1 MGLFC
6 VEDGVD
12 GGVTVWLIEDGA
24 ACHKHVGT
32 AIVEFGCIGSCDSA
46 VDFDDGVGVLTV
58 DHIAE
63 ALNLAVGVFDEFL
76 SAEAWVDAHEQYE
89 VGFADNVFKEFYWC
103 VRIEGDTGFHACI
116 VDALEAAVEMCAG
129 FVVYVHDFG
138 AEGFDFVDEFVGFYD
153 HEVHVEWFGA
163 ELCHIFQD
171 REAEGDV
178 GHEDSVHD
186 VDMKVLC
193 ATLVD
198 DLDIVG
204 EVSEV
209 G

>member
-1 MGLFC
+1 MGLFR
-6 VEDGVD
+6 VEDSVD
-12 GGVTVWLIEDGA
+12 GCVAVWLIEDRTA
-24 ACHKHVGT
+24 SNEHVGT
-32 AIVEFGCIGSCDSA
+32 AVVEFGCIGCCYAA
-46 VDFDDGVGVLTV
+46 VHFDDGVSVLTV
-58 DHIAE
+58 DHVAE
-63 ALNLAVGVFDEFL
+63 SLHLAVGVLNEFL
-76 SAEAWVDAHEQYE
+76 STEAWVDAHEEHE
-89 VGFADNVFKEFYWC
+89 VGFADDVFKEFYWC

-116 VDALEAAVEMCAG
+116 VDALETAVEVCAG

-138 AEGFDFVDEFVGFYD
+138 AEGFDFVDEFVGFYN
-153 HEVHVEWFGA
+153 HEVDVEWFGT
-163 ELCHIFQD
+163 ELCYIFQD

-178 GHEDSVHD
+178 GHEDSVHN

>member
-12 GGVTVWLIEDGA
+12 GCVAVGGVEDGA
-24 ACHKHVGT
+24 AGNEHVGT
-32 AIVEFGCIGSCDSA
+32 AVVEFGCVGCRYAA
-46 VDFDDGVGVLTV
+46 VHFNEGVGVLTV
-58 DHIAE
+58 DHVAE
-63 ALNLAVGVFDEFL
+63 SLNLAVGVFDEFL
-76 SAEAWVDAHEQYE
+76 SAEAWVDAHEEDE
-89 VGFADNVFKEFYWC
+89 VGFADDVFKEFYGC
-103 VRIEGDTGFHACI
+103 VWVEGDTSFHACI
-116 VDALEAAVEMCAG
+116 VDALEAAVEMGAG
-129 FVVYVHDFG
+129 FVVHVHDFG

-163 ELCHIFQD
+163 ELCDIFQD

-186 VDMKVLC
+186 VDMEVLC